1 MARDWAEKSCGRFPQ
16 QIIAE
21 TLALIMKIFTTLKIV
36 IWISIMVFFIGCKNE
51 IKFDSAEW
59 NKNGVDWQI
68 TEHREKMV
76 SDLIKSD
83 TLIGLDKISVIEVL
97 GKPEIET
104 EKKLKYLVREKYEWN
119 IDTEYIKYLWVILD
133 ENGIATKCYV
143 EKTK

>member
-1 MARDWAEKSCGRFPQ
+1 
-16 QIIAE
+16 
-21 TLALIMKIFTTLKIV
+21 
-36 IWISIMVFFIGCKNE
+36 MVFFIGCKNE

-68 TEHREKMV
+68 TEYREKMV

-104 EKKLKYLVREKYEWN
+104 EKGNEKEADDGDGN
-119 IDTEYIKYLWVILD
+119 D
-133 ENGIATKCYV
+133 EGEDEGERWRC
-143 EKTK
+143 E

>member
-1 MARDWAEKSCGRFPQ
+1 LCLIRKVTAYFQRYFSYTEP
-16 QIIAE
+16 
-21 TLALIMKIFTTLKIV
+21 LALIIKIFTTLKIV

-68 TEHREKMV
+68 TEYREKMV

-104 EKKLKYLVREKYEWN
+104 EKKLKYLVREKYERN
-119 IDTEYIKYLWVILD
+119 IDPEYIKYLWVILD

>member
-1 MARDWAEKSCGRFPQ
+1 
-16 QIIAE
+16 
-21 TLALIMKIFTTLKIV
+21 MKIFTTLKIV

-68 TEHREKMV
+68 TEYREKMV

-119 IDTEYIKYLWVILD
+119 IDPEYIKYLWVILD

>member
-1 MARDWAEKSCGRFPQ
+1 
-16 QIIAE
+16 
-21 TLALIMKIFTTLKIV
+21 
-36 IWISIMVFFIGCKNE
+36 MVFFIGCKNE

-68 TEHREKMV
+68 TEYREKMV

-104 EKKLKYLVREKYEWN
+104 EKKLKYLVREKDERN
-119 IDTEYIKYLWVILD
+119 IDPEYIKYLWVIL
-133 ENGIATKCYV
+133 
-143 EKTK
+143 

>member
-1 MARDWAEKSCGRFPQ
+1 
-16 QIIAE
+16 
-21 TLALIMKIFTTLKIV
+21 
-36 IWISIMVFFIGCKNE
+36 MVFFIGCKNE

-119 IDTEYIKYLWVILD
+119 IDPEYIKYLWVILD
-133 ENGIATKCYV
+133 ENGIATQCYV